1 MSPASLALKVCRA
14 CKAYP
19 VLPGLQVPP
28 VLRAQLEP
36 QVQQAPRALPVLL
49 APKGPKAL
57 PVPLAPLVPQVL
69 PALQAQQAARVPKAP
84 RVLPD
89 LLAPPAQQGLQVPPE
104 PQVQR
109 VFLVAL
115 PPSKWAMS
123 PQVPPARTL
132 K

>member
-28 VLRAQLEP
+28 VLRAQL
-36 QVQQAPRALPVLL
+36 
-49 APKGPKAL
+49 
-57 PVPLAPLVPQVL
+57 VPQVL
-69 PALQAQQAARVPKAP
+69 PAQQALRAARVPKAP
-84 RVLPD
+84 PGLPD

>member
-1 MSPASLALKVCRA
+1 M
-14 CKAYP
+14 
-19 VLPGLQVPP
+19 PP
-28 VLRAQLEP
+28 VPRAQLEP
-36 QVQQAPRALPVLL
+36 QVRQAPRALPVLL
-49 APKGPKAL
+49 VPKGLKAL
-57 PVPLAPLVPQVL
+57 PAPQAPLVPQVL
-69 PALQAQQAARVPKAP
+69 PAQQAQRAARVPKAP
-84 RVLPD
+84 PGPLD

-123 PQVPPARTL
+123 LQVPPALTL

>member
-1 MSPASLALKVCRA
+1 M
-14 CKAYP
+14 
-19 VLPGLQVPP
+19 PP

-69 PALQAQQAARVPKAP
+69 PALPALRAP
-84 RVLPD
+84 PGPLD